1 MNKKTM
7 NMTNAKSLDLQGNQV
22 TNVLKEKLK
31 LIRYRNFRIKNRRR
45 AQSDNSENPPISPYS
60 TILNI
65 P

>member
-7 NMTNAKSLDLQGNQV
+7 NMTNAKSQDLQDSQV
-22 TNVLKEKLK
+22 TNVLKGKLK
-31 LIRYRNFRIKNRRR
+31 LIRYRNSRIKNRRK
-45 AQSDNSENPPISPYS
+45 APSDNSENPPINPYS